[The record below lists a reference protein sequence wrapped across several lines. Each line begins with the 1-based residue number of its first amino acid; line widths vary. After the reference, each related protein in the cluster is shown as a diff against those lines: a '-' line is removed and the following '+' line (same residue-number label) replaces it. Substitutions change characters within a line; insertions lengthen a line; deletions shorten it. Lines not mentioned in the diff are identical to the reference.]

1 MLSVKQ
7 RILATKI
14 PAFIK
19 RAAIYDQRMI
29 EQVSKNAESAL
40 DTYFRRQWMLDKRF
54 NITLPAST
62 DTDEVYIFIND
73 TSHAV
78 LNTHDRQIILGTPL
92 GDANFKR
99 WVEHNLIPR
108 LKKNNDLKDNKFIRD
123 ISPIIN
129 TNT

>member
-1 MLSVKQ
+1 
-7 RILATKI
+7 
-14 PAFIK
+14 
-19 RAAIYDQRMI
+19 
-29 EQVSKNAESAL
+29 
-40 DTYFRRQWMLDKRF
+40 MLDKRF